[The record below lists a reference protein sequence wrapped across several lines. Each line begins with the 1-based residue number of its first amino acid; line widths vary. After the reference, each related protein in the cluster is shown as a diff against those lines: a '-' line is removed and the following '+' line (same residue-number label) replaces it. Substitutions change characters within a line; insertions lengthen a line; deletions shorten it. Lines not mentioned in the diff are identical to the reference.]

1 MRQRLSAWVRALTFL
16 AVLPRRERNPLHEL
30 VEDRCALCG
39 AIAAGRDARS
49 IPLVGKKRFVC
60 FACSTVRRLYFAI
73 SAVAACVLV
82 ILIASALI
90 ISN

>member
-1 MRQRLSAWVRALTFL
+1 MLAAIILPQRDRHYLR
-16 AVLPRRERNPLHEL
+16 EL
-30 VEDRCALCG
+30 VEDRCGLCG

-73 SAVAACVLV
+73 SAVAASVLV